1 MYVKKHLD
9 IVTNVIQFKIQFHSM
24 GILFKSA
31 VITWLITKL
40 INTVCIY
47 VNDCLCIHMIRFDE

>member
-1 MYVKKHLD
+1 MRFNNLKVKKKLICSNVRKKHLD

-31 VITWLITKL
+31 VIT
-40 INTVCIY
+40 
-47 VNDCLCIHMIRFDE
+47 